1 VPKVKYLEKKTNLF
15 YFSKK
20 NYNKIDAE
28 SFANRHSDKFTV
40 VFTNDIEKMKLP
52 SSPTTKKNVSF
63 INTNESNNDNN
74 NNNNNNNN
82 NSKSILKSNSNQL
95 SQSKSSDSI
104 SSKATIGLGNHLRNG
119 NSNENL
125 NGANIED
132 ASNLLVSA
140 NSSKKS
146 KTEGYEILVCIKSK

>member
-1 VPKVKYLEKKTNLF
+1 MGKKIMSLTRFNKF
-15 YFSKK
+15 YKTRLSTIF
-20 NYNKIDAE
+20 
-28 SFANRHSDKFTV
+28 
-40 VFTNDIEKMKLP
+40 
-52 SSPTTKKNVSF
+52 
-63 INTNESNNDNN
+63 NNS
-74 NNNNNNNN
+74 

-104 SSKATIGLGNHLRNG
+104 SSKATIGLGNHLRNN

-146 KTEGYEILVCIKSK
+146 KTEGYEILVC